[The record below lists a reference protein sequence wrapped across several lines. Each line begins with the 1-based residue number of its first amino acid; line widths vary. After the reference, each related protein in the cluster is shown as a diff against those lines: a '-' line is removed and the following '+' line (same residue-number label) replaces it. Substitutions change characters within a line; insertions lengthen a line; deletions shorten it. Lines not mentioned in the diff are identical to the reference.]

1 MRNEGVGAV
10 RRGALMLVTGW
21 LAVLLSG
28 APAMAQPSP
37 PPPGQPASGRPVAG
51 PSAPGR
57 AAEALAAKAPAATP
71 SVPSGP
77 SGPDV
82 DRSGQAFLAEQLR
95 RDPVYISDQ
104 VPREAPRSSAP
115 VFAAQAARL
124 RVPVYVMVLPDTALG
139 ADGAGFLAGVH
150 DRLGRDGLYVALSG
164 PGMPD
169 VQAYGVAVPGA
180 RDAARATLYEL
191 PYDATA
197 REIFQHFVDVLVS
210 GRAHERAEAGRIA
223 SEHGAVVPRL
233 HPDTTERENQSFV
246 TGIAVAGIP
255 LSVVLVGLYV
265 RRRLR
270 LRRARGGAPVPGP
283 RTARGPAAPSLRK
296 PGDAPDEKHGGRT
309 PGRAP
314 QGGGKRT
321 DTTAATR
328 RFAGLRRPPR
338 AVAVLLIVAVA
349 LGGGLAL
356 TAARLFDDRSYAA
369 DAVPTPAD
377 MRARIERVTAGLRH
391 DPLYTDP
398 ESEPVLTAAERT
410 RLHERLTAL
419 DVPVLVVAV
428 PSLTDD
434 ESGGDEEIFVHTL
447 RQRLGRDALF
457 VLADPLTDTLSVVN
471 DGAPVNAYALP
482 DSHFRLP
489 ERGDTRT
496 LGDRIDAV
504 LRDVARAPRD
514 TTATRPYDPGTADDP
529 VAEKVLPSVFAA
541 DFAPG
546 LMIGAFLAGLLLGLV
561 AAVRA
566 LVGAAWRRR
575 TAGGRAPGG
584 VPVAAEAP
592 AEPSLAW
599 LRRTARQEA
608 DALTAALDAHDA
620 LPEPAHR
627 RAWECL
633 DAAALLID
641 GDGDGRVDADATP
654 SSLACAVALARA
666 GRTAVAESAAPER
679 LCHRNPL
686 HGAAQGTRRISP
698 LSGGRPRPLPVCG
711 RCRAVPA
718 PVLRLGPAAD
728 SGRAQRVPYP
738 ELPGPLASLATGT
751 RIDQLTRDVREYFGV
766 H

>member
-1 MRNEGVGAV
+1 
-10 RRGALMLVTGW
+10 MLVTGW

-28 APAMAQPSP
+28 APAVARPSPAAPAHPASAQPAAA
-37 PPPGQPASGRPVAG
+37 QPAAG
-51 PSAPGR
+51 HAALTR
-57 AAEALAAKAPAATP
+57 AAGATAAKAPAPAA
-71 SVPSGP
+71 
-77 SGPDV
+77 SGPDAP
-82 DRSGQAFLAEQLR
+82 RSGRAYIAEQLR

-139 ADGAGFLAGVH
+139 SDGAGFLAGVH
-150 DRLGRDGLYVALSG
+150 DRLGRKGLYVALSG
-164 PGMPD
+164 PGMPE
-169 VQAYGVAVPGA
+169 VQTYGVALPGA
-180 RDAARATLYEL
+180 RDAATATLYEM

-197 REIFQHFVDVLVS
+197 RELFQHFVDVLLS
-210 GRAHERAEAGRIA
+210 GRAHERAEAGRTA
-223 SEHGAVVPRL
+223 SGHGAEVPQL
-233 HPDTTERENQSFV
+233 HPDFVDRENQSFV

-255 LSVVLVGLYV
+255 LSVVLLGLYT

-283 RTARGPAAPSLRK
+283 RAAPALSLRK
-296 PGDAPDEKHGGRT
+296 SGDAPEKQVRTAERT
-309 PGRAP
+309 PRRGAP
-314 QGGGKRT
+314 GGERKG
-321 DTTAATR
+321 AAAPPG

-338 AVAVLLIVAVA
+338 TVTVLLAVAVVLA
-349 LGGGLAL
+349 GGLAV
-356 TAARLFDDRSYAA
+356 TAARLFDDRSYGD
-369 DAVPTPAD
+369 DAIPTPAD
-377 MRARIERVTAGLRH
+377 MRARIERVAAGLRH

-398 ESEPVLTAAERT
+398 ESEPVLTSAERT
-410 RLHERLTAL
+410 RLHERLAAL
-419 DVPVLVVAV
+419 HVPVLVVAV
-428 PSLTDD
+428 PSLSDD
-434 ESGGDEEIFVHTL
+434 ESGGDDDIFVRTL
-447 RQRLGRDALF
+447 HQRLHRDALF
-457 VLADPLTDTLSVVN
+457 VLADPLSDTLSVVN
-471 DGAPVNAYALP
+471 HGAPINAYALP
-482 DSHFRLP
+482 NSLFTLP

-496 LGDRIDAV
+496 LGDRLDAV

-514 TTATRPYDPGTADDP
+514 TTVSRPYDPGAADDP

-546 LMIGAFLAGLLLGLV
+546 LMIGTFLAALLLGLV
-561 AAVRA
+561 ATVRA
-566 LVGAAWRRR
+566 LVAAVLRRR
-575 TAGGRAPGG
+575 TADGRAAGDMA
-584 VPVAAEAP
+584 VEAP
-592 AEPSLAW
+592 AEPSLTW

-608 DALTAALDAHDA
+608 DALAAALDAHDS

-666 GRTAVAESAAPER
+666 GRAAVAEAAAPER

-686 HGAAQGTRRISP
+686 HGPAHGTRRIAP
-698 LSGGRPRPLPVCG
+698 PGGGRARSLPVCK

-728 SGRAQRVPYP
+728 SGRAERVPYP
-738 ELPGPLASLATGT
+738 ELPGPLAALSTGT